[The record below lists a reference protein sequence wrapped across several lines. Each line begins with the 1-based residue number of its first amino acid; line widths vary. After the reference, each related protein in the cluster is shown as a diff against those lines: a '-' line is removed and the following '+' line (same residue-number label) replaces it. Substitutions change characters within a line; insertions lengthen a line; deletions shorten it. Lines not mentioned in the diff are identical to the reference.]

1 MSRSPRKP
9 KQDSEGDG
17 HGPSS
22 SSVTM
27 AIALTAEFDPDVPLV
42 EALRAGDESAFAE
55 LWRRHQR
62 WVKGV
67 IFSVVGDASAVDDVA
82 QQAWWS
88 VWDRIGSL
96 RDARR
101 WRSWLYRLVR
111 NAAIDASRE
120 RGRDRQLRSELAESA
135 MPRSTAAGPDRS
147 LESDEQQAA
156 VLDAIRGLPAIYR
169 EPFVL
174 RHLEDWSYR
183 QIGET
188 LGLPVD
194 TVETRLVR
202 ARRLIREALAA
213 RAADD
218 FEGV

>member
-1 MSRSPRKP
+1 
-9 KQDSEGDG
+9 
-17 HGPSS
+17 
-22 SSVTM
+22 M

-42 EALRAGDESAFAE
+42 KALQAGDESAFAE

-67 IFSVVGDASAVDDVA
+67 VYAVVGDAGAVDDVA

-120 RGRDRQLRSELAESA
+120 RGRDRQLRSELSEG
-135 MPRSTAAGPDRS
+135 AAPTRTITGPDRS
-147 LESDEQQAA
+147 VEREEQHAA

-202 ARRLIREALAA
+202 ARRLVREALAG
-213 RAADD
+213 RVGEP
-218 FEGV
+218 EGA

>member
-1 MSRSPRKP
+1 
-9 KQDSEGDG
+9 
-17 HGPSS
+17 
-22 SSVTM
+22 M

-42 EALRAGDESAFAE
+42 EALRNGDESAYAE

-67 IFSVVGDASAVDDVA
+67 VFSVIGDADAVDDVA
-82 QQAWWS
+82 QQSWWS
-88 VWDRIGSL
+88 VWERIGTL
-96 RDARR
+96 RDSRR

-111 NAAIDASRE
+111 NAAIDAGRE
-120 RGRDRQLRSELAESA
+120 RGRDRLLRMELAVGV
-135 MPRSTAAGPDRS
+135 PPTAGSVGPDRS
-147 LESDEQQAA
+147 LERSEQHAA
-156 VLDAIRGLPAIYR
+156 VLDAIRSLPAIYR

-183 QIGET
+183 EIGQT

-202 ARRLIREALAA
+202 ARRLVREALAG
-213 RAADD
+213 RVVES
-218 FEGV
+218 EGE

>member
-1 MSRSPRKP
+1 MSQLPPPVS
-9 KQDSEGDG
+9 QDSERDAP
-17 HGPSS
+17 PSS
-22 SSVTM
+22 SLIKTM
-27 AIALTAEFDPDVPLV
+27 AIALTAELDPDVPLV
-42 EALRAGDESAFAE
+42 EALRNGDELAYAE

-67 IFSVVGDASAVDDVA
+67 IFSVIGDGDAVDDVA

-88 VWDRIGSL
+88 VWERIGSL
-96 RDARR
+96 RDSRR

-111 NAAIDASRE
+111 NAAIDAGRE
-120 RGRDRQLRSELAESA
+120 RGRDRQLRTELASSVPPTYVSA
-135 MPRSTAAGPDRS
+135 EPDRRI
-147 LESDEQQAA
+147 ERQEQHAA

-183 QIGET
+183 EIGDT

-202 ARRLIREALAA
+202 ARRLVRDALSA
-213 RAADD
+213 RPGEP
-218 FEGV
+218 EGE